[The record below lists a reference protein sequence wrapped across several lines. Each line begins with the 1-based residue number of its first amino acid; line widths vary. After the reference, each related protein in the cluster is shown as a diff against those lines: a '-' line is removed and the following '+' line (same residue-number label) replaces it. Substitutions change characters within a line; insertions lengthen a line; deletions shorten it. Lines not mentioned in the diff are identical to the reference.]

1 MSGSWIDIAKRSKA
15 MSLLSRPQDDDL
27 DRFWNDLPRLIEQD
41 DGRAVKD
48 LLAKGIAAYYSDD
61 ETPAGLLIRE
71 QPDGTRQLVRVNFDS
86 DDTVIRDL

>member
-1 MSGSWIDIAKRSKA
+1 MGA
-15 MSLLSRPQDDDL
+15 LSRPLDDGL

-41 DGRAVKD
+41 NGQAVKD
-48 LLAKGIAAYYSDD
+48 LLAKGIAVYYSDD

-71 QPDGTRQLVRVNFDS
+71 QPDGNRQLVRVNFDG

>member
-1 MSGSWIDIAKRSKA
+1 MSVLRGS
-15 MSLLSRPQDDDL
+15 QDNDL

-41 DGRAVKD
+41 DGRAVKE

-61 ETPAGLLIRE
+61 ETPDGQLIRE
-71 QPDGTRQLVRVNFDS
+71 QPDGTRQLVRVNFDG